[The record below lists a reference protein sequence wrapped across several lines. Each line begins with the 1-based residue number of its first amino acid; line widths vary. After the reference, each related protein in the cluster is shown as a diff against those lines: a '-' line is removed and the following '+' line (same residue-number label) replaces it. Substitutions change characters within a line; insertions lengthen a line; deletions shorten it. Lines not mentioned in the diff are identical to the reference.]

1 MPWPYRKVLLEAVE
15 RSGRSAR
22 DISLSAVGHESAVRS
37 LRRGLDM
44 RVSTL
49 EGLCREL
56 ELELYVGPPQLR
68 DTPSAPDAAEL
79 RKLLDAIV
87 KTYRNASTS
96 TQRKSLL
103 HFLGGMHNS
112 LDHWV
117 SMGTLMAE
125 EFDEEPV
132 SPDAMPKPPA
142 WDEAD

>member
-1 MPWPYRKVLLEAVE
+1 
-15 RSGRSAR
+15 
-22 DISLSAVGHESAVRS
+22 
-37 LRRGLDM
+37 M

-68 DTPSAPDAAEL
+68 DTPSAPDDVEL

-96 TQRKSLL
+96 NQRRSLL
-103 HFLGGMHNS
+103 HFLGDMHSS

-117 SMGTLMAE
+117 SMGTLIAE
-125 EFDEEPV
+125 ESDEEPV
-132 SPDAMPKPPA
+132 SPDELPMPPV
-142 WDEAD
+142 WDEDD